1 MVEIR
6 GVQPGSPAAKAG
18 VCPGDL
24 LLTVNGEP
32 IRDVLDYRFFATD
45 PHCVLTVS
53 RGGEGL
59 TFRLH
64 NRVYEE
70 LGLEFGSYLMDEKK
84 RCANNCIFCFI
95 DQNPPGMRETIYF
108 KDDDERLSFLMG
120 NYVTLTNLKDSDV
133 DRIVRMRISPV
144 NVSVHTMNPE
154 LRVKMMRNRF
164 AGEKLR
170 YLKQLDD
177 GGIRINAQLVLCRGI
192 NDGDELDFSI
202 NELCKLKN
210 LESVACVPCG
220 MTAHRE
226 GLTEIPPYDRE
237 SARDVVERVE
247 RKAAE
252 CLRTRGSR
260 TVYASD
266 EFYLTAVLPIPPA
279 EAYED
284 YPQLENGV
292 GMLRLHAEEFREAL
306 ETCADASTH
315 RHVSIA
321 TGVAAEAHMRELAS
335 LVCARF
341 PSLRVDV
348 HAIRN
353 RFFGESITVSGLVT
367 GGDLIDQL
375 TGLPLG
381 EVLLLPENMLRH
393 EGDLFLDGVSLDDVR
408 KKLGVRV
415 EVTDRDGGDLLAKL
429 LGTDKGEKTDG

>member
-6 GVQPGSPAAKAG
+6 DVRPGSPAARAG

-45 PHCVLTVS
+45 PRCVLTVS
-53 RGGEGL
+53 RGGEEL

-84 RCANNCIFCFI
+84 RCTNHCIFCFI

-133 DRIVRMRISPV
+133 ERIVRMRISPV
-144 NVSVHTMNPE
+144 NVSVHTMNPG
-154 LRVKMMRNRF
+154 LRVKMMRNKF

-170 YLKQLDD
+170 YLKQLDE

-192 NDGDELDFSI
+192 NDGDELDFSMDK
-202 NELCKLKN
+202 LCKLEN
-210 LESVACVPCG
+210 LESLACVPCG
-220 MTAHRE
+220 MTAYRQ
-226 GLTEIPPYDRE
+226 GLTEIQPFDRD
-237 SARDVVERVE
+237 SARDVIDRVE
-247 RKAAE
+247 WKAAE
-252 CLRTRGSR
+252 CLRERESR

-266 EFYLTAVLPIPPA
+266 EFYLIAGRPIPPA

-292 GMLRLHAEEFREAL
+292 GMLRLHTEEFREAL
-306 ETCADASTH
+306 ENCADTPAD

-321 TGVAAEAHMRELAS
+321 TGVAAEMHMQELAS
-335 LVCARF
+335 LARDRF

-367 GGDLIDQL
+367 GGDLIEQL
-375 TGLPLG
+375 SGLPLG
-381 EVLLLPENMLRH
+381 DVLLLPENMLRH

-408 KKLGVRV
+408 KKLRVRV
-415 EVTDRDGGDLLAKL
+415 EVTSRNGGDLLEKL
-429 LGTDKGEKTDG
+429 LGNREGEETDG